1 MGHLL
6 YQLSY
11 LANMVVDCNRGDRC
25 ERGEAAQSTSI
36 LGRAQRPSLVLL
48 QRALGLAAV
57 KPMLVLGVRHRG
69 AGAPALD
76 AVAATGAWMNDG

>member
-11 LANMVVDCNRGDRC
+11 LANMVVDCNRGDRR

-36 LGRAQRPSLVLL
+36 LGRARRPSLVLL
-48 QRALGLAAV
+48 QRALGLAPV
-57 KPMLVLGVRHRG
+57 QTMLVLGVRHRG
-69 AGAPALD
+69 AGAAALD
-76 AVAATGAWMNDG
+76 AVAASSTGMNDS